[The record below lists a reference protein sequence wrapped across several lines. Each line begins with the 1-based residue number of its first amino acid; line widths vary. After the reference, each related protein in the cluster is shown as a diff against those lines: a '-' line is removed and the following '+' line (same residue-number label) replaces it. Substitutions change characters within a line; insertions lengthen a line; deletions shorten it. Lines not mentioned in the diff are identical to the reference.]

1 VVLKIFS
8 RTKTHQATPNS
19 PLLASA
25 ALVPMGNA
33 AALRR
38 FLKPAPWQQEAWQFY
53 ESTPEVAFGVEY
65 QAASISKARLCI
77 AIPDADGQGNPEP
90 VDKPWAT
97 EFLQDFFDGQ
107 IGQQQ
112 MLARVTRLL
121 KVPGEGYIVGA
132 ERDGKRVWKVASTE
146 ELESS
151 SDGLR
156 LSMSDGSGSLLLQE
170 GKSWVQRVWNPDAKY
185 EMQPVSPM
193 RALLPNLRE
202 FHKLS
207 ARVNAEADSRLAGAG
222 VFIVP
227 ESATVMN
234 PGGGEGTPIHPDLFV
249 SDLIEGMITPIQ
261 DPDSASAIVPTV
273 IKARDDSI
281 ELFKHLTFSTP
292 YDEKTQELREA
303 CIRRIATGLDTPIE
317 IIMGTSGMNHWGAW
331 QVEESAIKL
340 HIEPVLALVCTALT
354 DSYVRPGLK
363 QLGIPNAEKYI
374 LWFDT
379 SELTLRPNRGPEYL
393 TMYQQGIVSAEA
405 TRREN
410 GASEDDAPEPEEELK
425 RLLVN
430 LITGNPEL
438 APQLIPQLASTLG
451 VNGLPQI
458 APAEAPAQIE
468 NIPETDPGERSIPEQ
483 PSEEPSLTASATLG
497 GDWRL
502 SVAEMAALRALE
514 RAGRWLLAGAGRQ
527 YRGKLRNVEAWDMH
541 LHLPKAQVCDEMF
554 TDAYSTLQCAVPD
567 DPCIGATVDGYVR
580 GLITSGARHSRAR
593 LAEALQSSGCLS

>member
-1 VVLKIFS
+1 MFKIFS
-8 RTKTHQATPNS
+8 RTKTHQATPDS

-25 ALVPMGNA
+25 ALVPMGNT
-33 AALRR
+33 AALRK
-38 FLKPAPWQQEAWQFY
+38 FLKPAPWQHEAWQFY
-53 ESTPEVAFGVEY
+53 KNTPEVAFGIEY
-65 QAASISKARLCI
+65 LASSVSRARLCI

-90 VDKPWAT
+90 VDEPWAT
-97 EFLQDFFDGQ
+97 DFLQDFFGGQ

-112 MLARVTRLL
+112 MLARTTRLL

-132 ERDGKRVWKVASTE
+132 ERDGARVWKVASTE
-146 ELESS
+146 ELEST

-156 LSMSDGSGSLLLQE
+156 LCMSDGSGTLLLEE
-170 GKSWVQRVWNPDAKY
+170 GKSWVQRVWNPDTKY
-185 EMQPVSPM
+185 EMKAISPL

-207 ARVNAEADSRLAGAG
+207 ARVNAEADSRLAGNG

-234 PGGGEGTPIHPDLFV
+234 PGGGEGTPLHGDQFV
-249 SDLIEGMITPIQ
+249 NDFINGMVTPIQ
-261 DPDSASAIVPTV
+261 DPDSASAVVPAI

-292 YDEKTQELREA
+292 FDEKTQELREA

-317 IIMGTSGMNHWGAW
+317 IILGTTGMNHWGAW

-340 HIEPVLALVCTALT
+340 HVEPVLSLICTALT
-354 DSYVRPGLK
+354 DSYVRPGLE
-363 QLGIPNAEKYI
+363 QLGVADAGQYI

-410 GASEDDAPEPEEELK
+410 GASEDDKPDPKEEMK
-425 RLLVN
+425 RLLVS
-430 LITGNPEL
+430 LITSNPEL
-438 APQLIPQLASTLG
+438 APQLVPQLASTLG
-451 VNGLPQI
+451 INSLPQI
-458 APAEAPAQIE
+458 DTSQPPAQIE
-468 NIPETDPGERSIPEQ
+468 APPAPGPNERALPEQ
-483 PSEEPSLTASATLG
+483 SPEVPALAAAGAPG

-527 YRGKLRNVEAWDMH
+527 YRGKLRNVDAWDMH

-580 GLITSGARHSRAR
+580 GLITSGARHSRER